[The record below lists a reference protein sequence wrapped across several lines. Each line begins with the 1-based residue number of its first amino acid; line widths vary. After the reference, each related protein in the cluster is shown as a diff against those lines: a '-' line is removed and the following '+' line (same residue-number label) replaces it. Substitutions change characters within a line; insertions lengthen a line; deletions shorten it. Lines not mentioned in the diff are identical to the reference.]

1 MVIAIW
7 DAYSRTNETC
17 VSSEGSSHIKRC
29 IADKKAPTSMKEMNR
44 MLRRTFI
51 VIAGAAALGTTLGTA
66 ALAQDTLR
74 IGLILPMTGPFA
86 SAGWQIGGAAK
97 LYMQQQGDTVAGKKI
112 QLIVRDDTGVADVTR
127 RLAQELIVN
136 DKVSV
141 LAGFGLTP
149 LALATA
155 PLATQGKV
163 PTVVMAAATATITEA
178 SPYIVR
184 TSFTLPQATEPMAD
198 WAAKNGMKKVVT
210 LVSDYSP
217 GVDAEKAFTGAFT
230 KAGGQVESLRVP
242 LANPDFS
249 PFLQKV
255 ADAKPDALFVF
266 VPSGVG
272 AQFMKQF
279 VERGLDKSGVKL
291 IGTGD
296 VTDDDILNGM
306 GDAALGAITSHH
318 YSAAHDSP
326 ENKAFVEAF
335 KKANNNMRPNFMAVG
350 GYDGMHLIYEG
361 LKKTNGQGGEALVN
375 AMKGMSWTS
384 PRGPVSIDPETRDI
398 VQNIYVRKV
407 ERVNGELYNV
417 EFATIP
423 NVKDPVKAAKSP

>member
-1 MVIAIW
+1 M
-7 DAYSRTNETC
+7 R
-17 VSSEGSSHIKRC
+17 
-29 IADKKAPTSMKEMNR
+29 
-44 MLRRTFI
+44 RRTFLGA
-51 VIAGAAALGTTLGTA
+51 AGAAAVTLALSGA
-66 ALAQDTLR
+66 ALAQEAVK

-86 SAGWQIGGAAK
+86 STGRQIEAAAK

-112 QLIVRDDTGVADVTR
+112 QLIVKDDTGVADVTK

-136 DKVSV
+136 DKITVM
-141 LAGFGLTP
+141 AGFGLTP
-149 LALATA
+149 LALASG

-163 PTVVMAAATATITEA
+163 PAVVMAAATSTITEA
-178 SPYIVR
+178 SPFIVR
-184 TSFTLPQATEPMAD
+184 TSFTAAQATVPLAD
-198 WAAKNGMKKVVT
+198 WAAKNGLKKVVT
-210 LVSDYSP
+210 LVSDYGP
-217 GVDAEKAFTGAFT
+217 GIDVEKAFTEVFT
-230 KAGGQVESLRVP
+230 KAGGQVENLRVP

-255 ADAKPDALFVF
+255 ADAKPDALLAF

-279 VERGLDKSGVKL
+279 VERGLDKSGIRL
-291 IGTGD
+291 LAEGS
-296 VTDDDILNGM
+296 VTDDDLLNNI
-306 GDAALGAITSHH
+306 GDVALGAITTHH
-318 YSAAHDSP
+318 YSVAHDSP

-361 LKKTNGQGGEALVN
+361 LKKTNGAGGQALID

-384 PRGPVSIDPETRDI
+384 PRGPVSIDPQTRDI

-407 ERVNGELYNV
+407 ERKDGELYNV

-423 NVKDPVKAAKSP
+423 NVKDPVKAAKAN